1 MFSIGEVEMMMRYL
15 MAAMALALLLAAST
29 DTAFAAKEKFV
40 RSKPHVNVG
49 TIGHVDQG
57 KSLVT
62 LFVRTAASV
71 IDPPGICKF
80 KGEVIVSV
88 LGAQKTDRSNDGV
101 VIRELD
107 EYMRIPLVLE
117 NQNEVAEIPL
127 DFQEDPNSPRQTF
140 HLNIVSDSPKESDP
154 CGLEVSV
161 DEKDAQ
167 SGEGGRHTPFF
178 SNYRPQFYFR

>member
-1 MFSIGEVEMMMRYL
+1 MMRYL
-15 MAAMALALLLAAST
+15 MATMAVAFVLAAST
-29 DTAFAAKEKFV
+29 DSAFAAKEKFV

-88 LGAQKTDRSNDGV
+88 LGNPKNDRSNDGV

-107 EYMRIPLVLE
+107 EYMRIPLMLE

-127 DFQEDPNSPRQTF
+127 ALPDDLNSPRQTF
-140 HLNIVSDSPKESDP
+140 HLNIVSSRPKESDP

-167 SGEGGRHTPFF
+167 TGEGGRHTPIFN
-178 SNYRPQFYFR
+178 NYRPQFYFR